1 MSHIDTAIEYGR
13 FTKDNI
19 QMCIRD
25 RPEVVANADKCLEVM
40 AHFKELSELQKI
52 MAKRAGDRVVLK

>member
-1 MSHIDTAIEYGR
+1 MPI
-13 FTKDNI
+13 
-19 QMCIRD
+19 
-25 RPEVVANADKCLEVM
+25 NALKIM

>member
-1 MSHIDTAIEYGR
+1 
-13 FTKDNI
+13 
-19 QMCIRD
+19 
-25 RPEVVANADKCLEVM
+25 M